1 MKDQN
6 LMDKNMGRYIFLMCC
21 AFVITLLFI
30 GRLSNLQIVNGE
42 AYRAK
47 TEQKIYRTVPVSAPR
62 GGIYDRYG
70 RVLVVNRT
78 GFSVSL
84 DAYLLPKDKENDI
97 ILELLDLLQDEQL
110 AFTDTL
116 PVTLP
121 PYAFY
126 DEGADA
132 LLTKLGLSDGT
143 TAADVMAYLTKKY
156 GLESYS
162 ETERRVLAGIRYEM
176 ERQGFSVLSPFVF
189 AEDINIK
196 SVTAI
201 KERQEMLLGV
211 EVSVEAAREYATPY
225 AAHILGRVGPIYKE
239 DAESYLDKGY
249 QLSDTVGKDGI
260 EYTMESWLRGRSGT
274 RVVEQNKF
282 GKTTNVISSDNAS
295 PGDSVV
301 LTLDINLQATAEKA
315 LAETIKSIAARG
327 KAKGNGTGYDAA
339 AGAVVAISVNTGE
352 ILALA
357 SYPTYD
363 LSTFQQ
369 NYAELLENKDK
380 PLFNR
385 AISGTYEPGST
396 YKMVTALAG
405 LKEGVITPKTVI
417 VCNGLYTYY
426 APQIY
431 RCWIYTDYGG
441 SHGPMTLTTALQNS
455 CNCYFYEVGRLT
467 GIEALD
473 NWTRAVG
480 LGEKTGVEL
489 TGEVAGNVAGP
500 ESREKEA
507 RRWYDGNTIQ
517 AAIGQSDHL
526 FTPIQMANYI
536 ATIANGGTRYK
547 PTLVRAINNYH
558 NTEIVKAFEP
568 EVLGTLDIDKESL
581 DAIKAGMRSAAEV
594 GTASSVFANYPVKVA
609 GKTGTASISSGT
621 ANGVFVCFAPY
632 ENPEIA
638 IAVVIEHGGSG
649 NATAPVAKAILDTYF
664 AHQAD
669 TVPLPEDE
677 MSLIG

>member
-1 MKDQN
+1 MKEQN

-30 GRLSNLQIVNGE
+30 GRLSNLQIVNG
-42 AYRAK
+42 ADYRAK

-62 GGIYDRYG
+62 GGVYDRYG

-84 DAYLLPKDKENDI
+84 DAYLLPKDGENDI
-97 ILELLDLLQDEQL
+97 ILALLDLLQDEQL

-121 PYAFY
+121 PYEFY
-126 DEGADA
+126 GEGADG
-132 LLTKLGLSDGT
+132 LLTKLGLPEG
-143 TAADVMAYLTKKY
+143 TAASAVMAQLIEKY
-156 GLESYS
+156 GLEDYS
-162 ETERRVLAGIRYEM
+162 ETEQRVLSGIRYEM
-176 ERQGFSVLSPFVF
+176 ERQDFSVLSPFIF
-189 AEDINIK
+189 AEDVSIK

-239 DAESYLDKGY
+239 DAESYLEKGY

-260 EYTMESWLRGRSGT
+260 EYTMESSLRGQSGT

-282 GKTTNVISSDNAS
+282 GKITNVISSDDAV
-295 PGDSVV
+295 PGNSVV

-315 LAETIKSIAARG
+315 LAETVKSIAARG
-327 KAKGNGTGYDAA
+327 KARGNGTGYDAA

-363 LSTFQQ
+363 LSTYQQ
-369 NYAELLENKDK
+369 NYPALLENKDK

-385 AISGTYEPGST
+385 AISGAYEPGST

-405 LKEGVITPKTVI
+405 LKEGTITPKTVI
-417 VCNGLYTYY
+417 TCRGLYTYY

-431 RCWIYTDYGG
+431 RCWIYTDYGS
-441 SHGPMTLTTALQNS
+441 SHGPMILTSALQNS

-480 LGEKTGVEL
+480 LGEKTGIQL

-558 NTEIVKAFEP
+558 NTEIVETFEP
-568 EVLGTLDIDKESL
+568 EVLGTLDIDAESL
-581 DAIKAGMRSAAEV
+581 AAIKAGMRSAAEV

-609 GKTGTASISSGT
+609 GKTGTASVSTGT

-649 NATAPVAKAILDTYF
+649 NASAPVAKAILDTYF
-664 AHQAD
+664 AHQANAA
-669 TVPLPEDE
+669 PLPESE
-677 MSLIG
+677 MSLID